1 MTTCYFVSDLHGNK
15 LKYELLIHEII
26 RNKPSFLFL
35 GGDLL
40 PHVKVSDK
48 QKTNVI
54 NPFIHD
60 YLIPLFKSMQR
71 QLGCNYPEVYLIL
84 GNDDYK
90 TDIPGIIEG
99 VNSDLWKFLDSSS
112 LKFGPYNIYGYSC
125 VPPTPFRLKDWEK
138 YDIDKTVPQ
147 GSIGPEDGFKG
158 VVPNPDD
165 SPLIINDLDAL
176 AGDEKMEKAIFIIHT
191 PPFNSFLDQIQGGVS
206 IGSKA
211 VARFIEEKQ
220 PYITLHGHAHESST
234 LTGNWRQQ
242 FGRTHS
248 FSAAYEGKGL
258 SLVIFQIDNPQLAE
272 RKIIE
277 KSM

>member
-15 LKYELLIHEII
+15 LRYELLIQEIV

-40 PHVKVSDK
+40 PHVRFSDK
-48 QKTNVI
+48 QKDSEV
-54 NPFIHD
+54 NPFIND
-60 YLIPLFKSMQR
+60 FLIPLFKNMQR

-90 TDIPGIIEG
+90 ADIPGFIEG
-99 VNSDLWKFLDSSS
+99 MKSDLWKFLDNSS
-112 LKFGPYNIYGYSC
+112 LKFGPYNIYGYSY
-125 VPPTPFRLKDWEK
+125 VPPTPFKLKDWEK
-138 YDIDKTVPQ
+138 YDIDKTVPA
-147 GSIGPEDGFKG
+147 GSIGPDKGFIS
-158 VVPNPDD
+158 VISNPDD
-165 SPLIINDLDAL
+165 ISLIIDDLYSLANDGQMD
-176 AGDEKMEKAIFIIHT
+176 KAIFMIHT
-191 PPFNSFLDQIQGGVS
+191 PPFNSLLDQIQGGVS

-211 VARFIEEKQ
+211 VAKFIEEKQ

-242 FGRTHS
+242 FGRTYS

-258 SLVIFQIDNPQLAE
+258 SLVIFQIDNPQIAE

-277 KSM
+277 GHV

>member
-15 LKYELLIHEII
+15 LKYELLIREII

-40 PHVKVSDK
+40 PHIRYSEK
-48 QKTNVI
+48 QKSNVV
-54 NPFIHD
+54 NPFVKD
-60 YLIPLFKSMQR
+60 YLIPLFKNMQK

-90 TDIPGIIEG
+90 SDIPGFIEG
-99 VNSDLWKFLDSSS
+99 AERDLWKFLNSNSVR
-112 LKFGPYNIYGYSC
+112 FGPYNIYGYSY

-138 YDIDKTVPQ
+138 YDTDQTINAGCILPEEGFRSVPV
-147 GSIGPEDGFKG
+147 E
-158 VVPNPDD
+158 PDEL
-165 SPLIINDLDAL
+165 SLIMNDLYAL
-176 AGDEKMEKAIFIIHT
+176 AGDNPMEKAIFMIHT
-191 PPFNSFLDQIQGGVS
+191 PPYNSFLDQIQGGVS

-220 PYITLHGHAHESST
+220 PYITLHGHVHESST

-242 FGRTHS
+242 FNRTHA
-248 FSAAYEGKGL
+248 FSAAFDGIGL
-258 SLVIFQIDNPQLAE
+258 ALVIFQIDDPQKAD

-277 KSM
+277 

>member
-15 LKYELLIHEII
+15 LKYELLIREIT

-40 PHVKVSDK
+40 PHVRYSDK
-48 QKTNVI
+48 QKSNDV
-54 NPFIHD
+54 NPFIKEF
-60 YLIPLFKSMQR
+60 LIPLFKNMQK

-90 TDIPGIIEG
+90 ADIPGFLEG
-99 VNSDLWKFLDSSS
+99 VDRDLWKFLNSNNVR
-112 LKFGPYNIYGYSC
+112 FGPYNIYGYSY

-138 YDIDKTVPQ
+138 YDIDKTINA
-147 GSIGPEDGFKG
+147 GSISPDEGFRS
-158 VVPNPDD
+158 VPVEPDELPMIMD
-165 SPLIINDLDAL
+165 DLYAL
-176 AGDEKMEKAIFIIHT
+176 AGDNSMEKAIMLIHT
-191 PPFNSFLDQIQGGVS
+191 PPYNSLLDQIHGGVS

-242 FGRTHS
+242 FNRTHA
-248 FSAAYEGKGL
+248 FTAAYDGKGL
-258 SLVIFQIDNPQLAE
+258 ALVIFQIDDPQKAE
-272 RKIIE
+272 RRIIE
-277 KSM
+277 